1 MTNLDLVNFCK
12 LALAKNTWYMWGT
25 YGTSQNKHFID
36 KDIIAAKAKQYPEHY
51 TAAYQKELSE
61 QISKGGI
68 GCDCTGL
75 IKWFLW
81 TDGNIETPPKYD
93 GSTDNSASGWYNKAK
108 VRGLIDTIPEREGL
122 IVSFSGHCGVYI
134 GNGQVIECTKGQF
147 GNGVVQ
153 TALKDRQWEKW
164 CECINITYES
174 EKPTE
179 GQETA
184 SADKYAKVVINC
196 PTYST
201 LNRKQRIGEVYKGMT
216 VNYLGDYGGLS
227 IVIYPILGSEK
238 LAFVDKENL
247 SF

>member
-1 MTNLDLVNFCK
+1 MTNFDLVKFCK
-12 LALAKNTWYMWGT
+12 LAKDKPVKYMWGDWGRPIST
-25 YGTSQNKHFID
+25 KT
-36 KDIIAAKAKQYPEHY
+36 IIEKARQYPAHY
-51 TAAYQKELSE
+51 TASYQNELAAT
-61 QISKGGI
+61 ISKGGI

-81 TDGNIETPPKYD
+81 SDGNIEQVPKYD
-93 GSTDNSASGWYNKAK
+93 GDTDNAASSWYKRAK
-108 VRGLIDTIPEREGL
+108 VRGEIDTIPLDGIGL

-184 SADKYAKVVINC
+184 STDKYAKVVINC

-216 VNYLGDYGGLS
+216 VKYLGDYGTLG
-227 IVIYPILGSEK
+227 IIIYPILTSEK
-238 LAFVDKENL
+238 IGFVDKENL